1 VPLSRNRPAD
11 PTRVALDALASYRL
25 TRLLVSDGIA
35 DRPRS
40 ALIDRLN
47 RRGNRKVVELIEC
60 PWCTGFWV
68 AVGVVAARRIVPRA
82 WDPIAR
88 VFAYSAA
95 AGLVA
100 SRVRSMDDTHDV
112 TTRLVEEDDAAG
124 VDAAPVAAW

>member
-1 VPLSRNRPAD
+1 LD
-11 PTRVALDALASYRL
+11 PTVVALDALASYRL

-40 ALIDRLN
+40 ALTERLN

-68 AVGVVAARRIVPRA
+68 ALGTVAARRLVPTV

-88 VFAYSAA
+88 VLAYSAA

-100 SRVRSMDDTHDV
+100 TRVRSMDDTHDV
-112 TTRLVEEDDAAG
+112 TTQLVERNE
-124 VDAAPVAAW
+124 VAEGETTSGETHSHTPIAS